1 MTTGEAIEKMLQ
13 EKRISSKINYE
24 VLKSL
29 NVGSTENKPALPPI
43 PEDISFVSPKA
54 VSIREPA
61 IVNPRLYKFHFFH
74 TLIYFYFILN

>member
-1 MTTGEAIEKMLQ
+1 MLQ

-29 NVGSTENKPALPPI
+29 NVGSSENNKPVLPPI

-54 VSIREPA
+54 VEIKEPA
-61 IVNPRLYKFHFFH
+61 PVNPMYL
-74 TLIYFYFILN
+74 LILFSVNSVYSLIH